1 MNPKDYVVEGD
12 ECGYVALIHDES
24 GETVAEGGCNCCADN
39 EVDLGMLIEAAEF
52 DHQNRGEHP
61 AK

>member
-1 MNPKDYVVEGD
+1 MEGD